1 MKKKIIQ
8 WGLMTV
14 LGLWGMVSF
23 MVLAG
28 EEAPEVCM
36 TLGDF
41 FLIKALA
48 ITSFSGCI
56 LCGKW
61 LKKGSFTGNKH
72 AGGLNMEITLEQ
84 LNEKIDNLSRLTLIS
99 SKTVLDFEETILFT
113 GLSKGHLYRL
123 TSNRQIPYFKKNRKL
138 YFKKSELEEWMLER
152 RIPTE
157 EEIQS
162 QATTYLATHKI

>member
-1 MKKKIIQ
+1 MRE
-8 WGLMTV
+8 M
-14 LGLWGMVSF
+14 
-23 MVLAG
+23 A
-28 EEAPEVCM
+28 
-36 TLGDF
+36 
-41 FLIKALA
+41 
-48 ITSFSGCI
+48 
-56 LCGKW
+56 

-99 SKTVLDFEETILFT
+99 SKTVLDFEETILFM

>member
-48 ITSFSGCI
+48 ITSFQVVFYAGNGSQ
-56 LCGKW
+56 
-61 LKKGSFTGNKH
+61 KGSFTGNKH

-123 TSNRQIPYFKKNRKL
+123 TSNRQIPYFKKTANYISRSLNWKNGCL
-138 YFKKSELEEWMLER
+138 NGAYRQKKKFKVRLQH
-152 RIPTE
+152 I
-157 EEIQS
+157 
-162 QATTYLATHKI
+162 

>member
-1 MKKKIIQ
+1 MKKKILQ

-28 EEAPEVCM
+28 EEAPDVCM

-61 LKKGSFTGNKH
+61 LSKKGLLPEINIQ
-72 AGGLNMEITLEQ
+72 EDITLEQ